1 MPTRRIAGKG
11 KAMNPLY
18 RIALIAATLHLLTCG
33 ANGQAGTGA
42 GTGTVS
48 VSVQSAGNQRATVM
62 MRMPAPPHGPVVSGA
77 PYSAEEVFDHTQ
89 TLADGTHITQKTR
102 VSKVFRDSQGRS
114 RRERHL
120 FSGANGDD
128 LTIVEIADPVS
139 GFGYILDPYNHV
151 AHRFAP
157 AEGGGGQARYAEH
170 TPVVPAPTEHVV
182 TSAPPPTD
190 RPEVSTESLGSQII
204 EGVNAEGKKTTRT
217 IPIGMMG
224 NDRPLV
230 NVTEFW
236 FSPELRITV
245 LTKNSDPRMGE
256 SVMQLRNIER
266 SEPDPALFSVP
277 PDYQVVDE
285 NGEAEIKIVRP

>member
-1 MPTRRIAGKG
+1 
-11 KAMNPLY
+11 MNPLY
-18 RIALIAATLHLLTCG
+18 RIALIAATPYLLTCG
-33 ANGQAGTGA
+33 AYGQTG
-42 GTGTVS
+42 GTVS
-48 VSVQSAGNQRATVM
+48 GSVQSTNNHPVYTARLS
-62 MRMPAPPHGPVVSGA
+62 APPHGQAFIGA

-89 TLADGTHITQKTR
+89 TLADGTHITQKTQ

-114 RRERHL
+114 RRELHL
-120 FSGANGDD
+120 FRGMNVDD
-128 LTIVEIADPVS
+128 VMIVQIVDPVS
-139 GFGYILDPYNHV
+139 GFSYILDPYNHV

-157 AEGGGGQARYAEH
+157 PEEAKGPTRSDQNVR
-170 TPVVPAPTEHVV
+170 VAPSTTVQPL
-182 TSAPPPTD
+182 APSQSRTD
-190 RPEVSTESLGSQII
+190 RPEISTESLGSQII
-204 EGVNAEGKKTTRT
+204 EGVNAEGHKTTT
-217 IPIGMMG
+217 TFPIGTMG

-230 NVTEFW
+230 RVMESW

-266 SEPDPALFSVP
+266 SEPDPAMFSVP